1 MVILQIL
8 KEDVI
13 RHRVG
18 GELPLLHGKEVYR
31 SVEVTDNVQTSTLSL
46 ADQVRLIAASMSND
60 DVAELER
67 NEKVATDRLK
77 KIAAFKS
84 FLDGALQAMNDM
96 GENSV
101 TMQVSHEFKPYFNE
115 VLLDPHSYAKYYDIL
130 IEKKDLPMNV
140 KHYIIVKLK
149 KKGD

>member
-1 MVILQIL
+1 
-8 KEDVI
+8 
-13 RHRVG
+13 
-18 GELPLLHGKEVYR
+18 
-31 SVEVTDNVQTSTLSL
+31 
-46 ADQVRLIAASMSND
+46 MSND

-84 FLDGALQAMNDM
+84 FLDGALQTMNDM